1 MVENY
6 AVVDFAHLLF
16 YVVIF
21 SPRLLTRQKTQKQTS
36 LSNSE
41 SQKNLSIIQSFVA
54 NNIWRLTKVDVFC
67 FFFVCNEWVKYL
79 EIRIISIKVIPWII
93 GTVGECTSHLRNWS
107 EEWQCFMSAYCQVW
121 DARWYMPGHALSSA
135 QDGFFLRFTAASLMI
150 QTAEV
155 LGSSQVCFTQHTYP
169 KFSPVKKRN

>member
-1 MVENY
+1 MG
-6 AVVDFAHLLF
+6 
-16 YVVIF
+16 
-21 SPRLLTRQKTQKQTS
+21 
-36 LSNSE
+36 
-41 SQKNLSIIQSFVA
+41 
-54 NNIWRLTKVDVFC
+54 C

-93 GTVGECTSHLRNWS
+93 GTVGECTCHLRNWS

-121 DARWYMPGHALSSA
+121 DARWCMPRHALSSA

-169 KFSPVKKRN
+169 KFSPVKKRNQSHPQQPTGWVSPHRTDVQAFFFFFETYLGLSHE